1 MWEKEKDFEILEELE
16 HYDLKDEIDDDSLRL
31 DPDTSPEE
39 DDDEHEEYE
48 LEEDLEDDQE
58 NEY

>member
-1 MWEKEKDFEILEELE
+1 LVLE
-16 HYDLKDEIDDDSLRL
+16 DEIDDDYLHL

-39 DDDEHEEYE
+39 GDDELEGYE
-48 LEEDLEDDQE
+48 LEENLDDDQE